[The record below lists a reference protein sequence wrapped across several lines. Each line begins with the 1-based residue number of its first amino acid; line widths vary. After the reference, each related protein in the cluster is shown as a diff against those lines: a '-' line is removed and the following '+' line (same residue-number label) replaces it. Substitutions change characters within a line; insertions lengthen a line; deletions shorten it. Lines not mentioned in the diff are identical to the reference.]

1 MEIHARRLEKMN
13 RVMIIAE
20 AGVNHNGSLENAKKL
35 ALSAKKAGADYI
47 KFQTF
52 IAKELVCEN
61 AKKADY
67 QKNNDKTSKTQLEM
81 LEKINLSFNDFVK
94 LRKYCQKIDIQFLT
108 TAFDLKS
115 LKFIVE
121 ELKVEC
127 LKIPSGEIT
136 NYPYL
141 VECGRTKLPIILSTG
156 MCELNEIKDAVKIL
170 KKNGAKDITIL
181 HCTTEYPAPLESV
194 NLLAMNT
201 LKEKFGCKVGYSD
214 HTKGIDVPC
223 YAVAMGAEVIEKHFT
238 LDKNLPGPDHKASL
252 EPSELKAMVDKIR
265 ELQVI
270 LGNGDKKP
278 QEAERKNISIA
289 RKSIVASCDIK
300 AGEKFTTENL
310 ACKRPGDGIS
320 PMNWKKVIGKKAK
333 RDFNKDEKIE
343 L

>member
-1 MEIHARRLEKMN
+1 MRK
-13 RVMIIAE
+13 VFIIAE
-20 AGVNHNGSLENAKKL
+20 AGDNHNGDINLAYKLIDEAKN
-35 ALSAKKAGADYI
+35 SGADAV

-52 IAKELVCEN
+52 ITEDIICKN
-61 AKKADY
+61 AEMAEY
-67 QKNNDKTSKTQLEM
+67 QKANTGIEESQFDMVKKLE
-81 LEKINLSFNDFVK
+81 LSFADFVK
-94 LRKYCQKIDIQFLT
+94 LRKYADKKGIRFLT

-115 LKFIVE
+115 LKFIVD
-121 ELKVEC
+121 ELKVDC

-141 VECGRTKLPIILSTG
+141 VECGKTKLPIILSTG

-278 QEAERKNISIA
+278 QEAEKKNISIA

-320 PMNWKKVIGKKAK
+320 PMNWKKIIGKKAK

>member
-1 MEIHARRLEKMN
+1 MRK
-13 RVMIIAE
+13 VFIIAE
-20 AGVNHNGSLENAKKL
+20 AGDNHNGDINLAYKLIDEAKK
-35 ALSAKKAGADYI
+35 SGADAV

-52 IAKELVCEN
+52 VTEDIICKN
-61 AKKADY
+61 AEMAEY
-67 QKNNDKTSKTQLEM
+67 QKANTGKEESQFDMVKKLE
-81 LEKINLSFNDFVK
+81 LSFADFVK
-94 LRKYCQKIDIQFLT
+94 LRKYADKKGIQFLT

-121 ELKVEC
+121 ELKVDC

-141 VECGRTKLPIILSTG
+141 VECGKTKLPIILSTG
-156 MCELNEIKDAVKIL
+156 MCKINEIKDAVKIL

-252 EPSELKAMVDKIR
+252 EPSELKAMIDKIR

-278 QEAERKNISIA
+278 QDAEKKNISIA

-300 AGEKFTTENL
+300 AGEKFSTENL